1 MKAETAAAAANPAAS
16 GVTPHDVERVRADF
30 PILQRE
36 VNGKTLA
43 YLDNAAT
50 AQKPAAVIDALS
62 EYYQTCN
69 ANIHR
74 GVLRLSIEATEAY
87 ERARGKVQ
95 RFIGA
100 KRPQEIVFVR
110 SATEAINLVA
120 QAYARPKLTAGDEIL
135 ITTME
140 HHSNIVPWQILCEQ
154 TGAVLRVAPITDA
167 GELRIDEFEK
177 LLGPRTRIAAVTH
190 ICNALGTINPVR
202 DLVDMAHR
210 RGVPVL
216 IDGAQAAPHLPIDV
230 AAIGCDFYAI
240 TGHKMFGPTGIGVLY
255 GRHDLLDAME
265 PYQGG
270 GEMILSV
277 TLEKTTFNKV
287 PHKFEAGTPHIAGA
301 IGMGAAVDYLEAV
314 GLDRIGAHEHE
325 LLQYATETLSAIP
338 GVRLVGTAKDKAAVV
353 SFLVG
358 DVHPHDVGTIL
369 DQEGIAVRTGHH
381 CAQPVMER
389 FGITATVRASL
400 ALYNTPAE
408 IDRLAA
414 AVAMVQEVFS

>member
-1 MKAETAAAAANPAAS
+1 MKAPAIPTTGA
-16 GVTPHDVERVRADF
+16 PPLDVERIRADF
-30 PILQRE
+30 PILQRM
-36 VNGKTLA
+36 VNGKPLA

-50 AQKPAAVIDALS
+50 AQKPAAVIDAIC
-62 EYYQTCN
+62 EYYRTSN

-74 GVLRLSIEATEAY
+74 GVHRLSIEATEAY

-95 RFIGA
+95 RFLGA
-100 KRPQEIVFVR
+100 TRPEEIVFVR

-120 QAYARPKLTAGDEIL
+120 QAYARPKLTKGDEIL

-167 GELRIDEFEK
+167 GVLCVDEFEK
-177 LLGPRTRIAAVTH
+177 LLGPRTRMAAVTH
-190 ICNALGTINPVR
+190 ISNALGTINPVR
-202 DLVDMAHR
+202 DLVEMAHR
-210 RGVPVL
+210 QGVPVL
-216 IDGAQAAPHLPIDV
+216 VDGAQAAPHLPIDV

-240 TGHKMFGPTGIGVLY
+240 TGHKMFGPTGIGALY

-277 TLEKTTFNKV
+277 TFENTTFNKV
-287 PHKFEAGTPHIAGA
+287 PHKFEAGTPNIAGV
-301 IGMGAAVDYLEAV
+301 IGMGAAVDYIDAV
-314 GLDRIGAHEHE
+314 GIDCIRVHEHE
-325 LLQYATETLSAIP
+325 LLRYATQALSAVP
-338 GVRLVGTAKDKAAVV
+338 GVRLIGTAKDKAAVV

-414 AVAMVQEVFS
+414 AVAMVQEVFN

>member
-1 MKAETAAAAANPAAS
+1 MKAETAPASGTSVAG

-50 AQKPAAVIDALS
+50 AQKPAAVIDAVS
-62 EYYQTCN
+62 EYYRHSN

-74 GVLRLSIEATEAY
+74 GVHTLSIEATEAY

-95 RFIGA
+95 RFVGA
-100 KRPQEIVFVR
+100 KRPEEIVFVR

-154 TGAVLRVAPITDA
+154 TGAILRVAPITDA
-167 GELRIDEFEK
+167 GVLRVDEFEK
-177 LLGPRTRIAAVTH
+177 LLGPRTRMAAVTH
-190 ICNALGTINPVR
+190 ISNALGTINPVR
-202 DLVDMAHR
+202 DLVDIAHGH
-210 RGVPVL
+210 GVPVL

-230 AAIGCDFYAI
+230 AAIGCDFYTI
-240 TGHKMFGPTGIGVLY
+240 TGHKMFGPTGIGALY

-277 TLEKTTFNKV
+277 TFEKTTFNKV
-287 PHKFEAGTPHIAGA
+287 PHKFEAGTPNIAGA
-301 IGMGAAVDYLEAV
+301 IGMGAAVDYLQAV
-314 GLDRIGAHEHE
+314 GLDSIGAHEQE
-325 LLQYATETLSAIP
+325 LLRYATETLSAIP
-338 GVRLVGTAKDKAAVV
+338 GVRLVGTAQDKAAVV

-400 ALYNTPAE
+400 ALYNTPGE
-408 IDRLAA
+408 IDRLTA
-414 AVAMVQEVFS
+414 AVAMVQGVFS